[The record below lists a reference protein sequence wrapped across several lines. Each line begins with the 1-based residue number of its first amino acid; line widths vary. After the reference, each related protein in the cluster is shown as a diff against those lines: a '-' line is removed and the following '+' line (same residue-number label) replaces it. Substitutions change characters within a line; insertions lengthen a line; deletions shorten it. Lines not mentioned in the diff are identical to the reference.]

1 MNDPGIVVYR
11 NATGSDNK
19 RNAPMTRSRWFAFG
33 LTALTIIPSLI
44 LDGVA
49 YGQDALPWETA
60 NPVIPIPDP
69 PLGIG
74 GEEHPP
80 AKLTDLEEPPTP
92 ETVRLG
98 RWLFYDKRL
107 SADNTIACATCHR
120 PEHAFSEPTPV
131 STGIGGKQGGRKA
144 PPILN
149 LAWSTLP
156 HFFWDGRA
164 GSLEEQAG
172 GPMINSIEMGNGDHD
187 VVVKRIA
194 EIKGYGKYFKE
205 AFGSEEVTID
215 RVTKAIAD
223 YERTRMSG
231 NSAWDRYTAGD
242 HDALSDAAK
251 KGRTLFFGNGFCNN
265 CHKGPN
271 LTDSDFHNLGVGW
284 DEETKTFADE
294 GRFAV
299 TKNEDDKGAFK
310 TPTLRD
316 ISKRGPYMHDGS
328 IESLEEVVKLY
339 SKGGIPNPHLDRK
352 IDRRFA
358 ERLDFSEEQI
368 DQLVKFMES
377 LDGEGYQ
384 DTAPSAFPQ

>member
-1 MNDPGIVVYR
+1 MINPSATEFHTKMN
-11 NATGSDNK
+11 AK
-19 RNAPMTRSRWFAFG
+19 MKRSRLFAIGFAA
-33 LTALTIIPSLI
+33 LTAVASL
-44 LDGVA
+44 LFNSVA
-49 YGQDALPWETA
+49 SAQDALPWESA
-60 NPVIPIPDP
+60 NPLAAIPDP

-74 GEEHPP
+74 GEKNPP
-80 AKLTDLEEPPTP
+80 AKLTDLEDPPTP

-98 RWLFYDKRL
+98 RWLFFDKRL
-107 SADNTIACATCHR
+107 SADNSIACATCHR
-120 PEHAFSEPTPV
+120 PKNAFSEPTPV
-131 STGIGGKQGGRKA
+131 STGIGGKKGGRKA

-172 GPMINSIEMGNGDHD
+172 GPMINSIEMGNEDHD
-187 VVVKRIA
+187 VVVKRVA

-205 AFGSEEVTID
+205 AFGTEEVTID

-231 NSAWDRYTAGD
+231 NSAWDRYTDGD
-242 HDALSDAAK
+242 RDALSDAAK

-271 LTDSDFHNLGVGW
+271 LTDSDFHNIGVGW
-284 DEETKTFADE
+284 NEETETFADE
-294 GRFAV
+294 GRYAV
-299 TKNEDDKGAFK
+299 TKNDDDLGAFK

-316 ISKRGPYMHDGS
+316 IAKRGPYMHDGS
-328 IESLEEVVKLY
+328 IETLAEVVKLY
-339 SKGGIPNPHLDRK
+339 SKGGVPNPNLDRK

-358 ERLDFSEEQI
+358 ERLDFSDEKI

-384 DTAPSAFPQ
+384 DTAPAAFPQ